1 MVILEKCMQFLSCI
15 TKSCS
20 RSIRTKRIH
29 QLLKLL
35 IILQCGE
42 SLTSCAD
49 NKASWQE
56 EVKLLDGRVIVVHQ
70 ERRFEG
76 AYNGSNYGGVPR
88 EFWITMNLPEI
99 SKQEIVWH
107 EKVLPTNLNIFKG
120 KLYVVAVPQ
129 TSREFYLYNKPAPP
143 YVGYQYENGQW
154 QRISFDEIP
163 VAIYNMNL
171 SIDGEGFIHDGR
183 ITLADKVKEKGV
195 ARFPKGYIRIDPL
208 DKF

>member
-1 MVILEKCMQFLSCI
+1 MVILEKCMQFLSWI
-15 TKSCS
+15 AKSCS
-20 RSIRTKRIH
+20 RSIRTERIH

-35 IILQCGE
+35 IILQCGV
-42 SLTSCAD
+42 SLSSCAD
-49 NKASWQE
+49 NKSSWQE
-56 EVKLLDGRVIVVHQ
+56 EVKLLDGRVIIIQ
-70 ERRFEG
+70 EQRRIEG
-76 AYNGSNYGGVPR
+76 AYNGTSFNGVPR
-88 EFWITMNLPEI
+88 EAWITMNLPEI

-120 KLYVVAVPQ
+120 KLYLVAVPQ
-129 TSREFYLYNKPAPP
+129 TSREFDLYNNPKPP
-143 YVGYQYENGQW
+143 YLGFLFEKNEW
-154 QRISFDEIP
+154 KRIPFDEIP